1 MSNESI
7 ILWKTNILIMGDVE
21 CAERRDFIFQ
31 VYKKKTVGL
40 TSCYNFDSK
49 IQNRI
54 CFRFSFAG

>member
-1 MSNESI
+1 M
-7 ILWKTNILIMGDVE
+7 LIMGDVE

-31 VYKKKTVGL
+31 VYKKKKKTVGL